1 MNIENIGYGWGVWLL
16 IEDGKFQNI
25 IPHPAHITV
34 MCNMERYD
42 AIKLYKDITDICGEL
57 HIVLCNNICERFEN
71 MEYSKQDPY
80 PFSSGYYCDIEM
92 WNIISYYCKKRLKYD
107 PSLGSFSKR
116 PHITYCYSNDFQ
128 NVKLLNL
135 KNRKYLKCKLVVADI
150 RDPEPCKWSYV

>member
-1 MNIENIGYGWGVWLL
+1 MNIENIGYGFGVWLVV
-16 IEDGKFQNI
+16 EDDELNSSMN
-25 IPHPAHITV
+25 HPTHITV
-34 MCNMERYD
+34 MCNMTKYD
-42 AIKLYKDITDICGEL
+42 AIKLHNDITEICGEF

-80 PFSSGYYCDIEM
+80 PFSSGYYCEVEM

-116 PHITYCYSNDFQ
+116 PHITYSYSNDIQ
-128 NVKLLNL
+128 NIKLLNL
-135 KNRKYLKCKLVVADI
+135 KNRKYLKCKLVLADI